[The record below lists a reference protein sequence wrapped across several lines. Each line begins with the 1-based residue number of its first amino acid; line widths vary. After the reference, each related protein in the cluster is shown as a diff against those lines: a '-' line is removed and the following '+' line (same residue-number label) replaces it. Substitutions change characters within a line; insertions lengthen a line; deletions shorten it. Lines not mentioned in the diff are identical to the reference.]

1 MIDDRQAA
9 LVMIDMQKGF
19 ISPDSALCV
28 AGAQA
33 TVPACARA
41 LQAARGKGMAVYH
54 VRRIYAEDGGDVEP
68 VRYRTWLEGGK
79 PLCVTGD
86 DPSLVDAPAELE
98 PADDEAVIV
107 KPRFSALFAT
117 DLDTLLREAGIG
129 TLVLIGTTTPNCIR
143 STCYDALSLN
153 YNVVIIE
160 DCTSSRTPEVQRA
173 NIEDM
178 AFIGAHIMDCD
189 TFCRDGLAG
198 APDVVG
204 AFDAAVQAVRAS
216 RKER

>member
-1 MIDDRQAA
+1 MIDEKQAA
-9 LVMIDMQKGF
+9 LVMIDMQNGF
-19 ISPDSALCV
+19 ISPDSSLCV
-28 AGAQA
+28 AGARE

-41 LQAARGKGMAVYH
+41 LQAARSRGMAVYH
-54 VRRIYAEDGGDVEP
+54 VRRVYAEDGSDVEP
-68 VRYRTWLEGGK
+68 VRYRTWIEGGK
-79 PLCVTGD
+79 PLCETGA

-98 PADDEAVIV
+98 PADDETIIV

-117 DLDTLLREAGIG
+117 DLDMLLREAGIT
-129 TLVLIGTTTPNCIR
+129 TLVLTGTTTPNCIR

-153 YNVVIIE
+153 YNVVVIE
-160 DCTSSRTPEVQRA
+160 DCTSSRTPDVQRA

-204 AFDAAVQAVRAS
+204 AFDEAVRAS
-216 RKER
+216 REGR

>member
-1 MIDDRQAA
+1 MIDAKQAA
-9 LVMIDMQKGF
+9 LVLIDMQNGF
-19 ISPDSALCV
+19 ICPESSLCV

-41 LQAARGKGMAVYH
+41 LQAARAMGMAVYH
-54 VRRIYAEDGGDVEP
+54 VRRSYAEDGSNVEP
-68 VRYRTWLEGGK
+68 VRYRTWIDGGK
-79 PLCVTGD
+79 PLCETGD
-86 DPSLVDAPAELE
+86 DPSLAEAPAELE
-98 PADDEAVIV
+98 PADNEVIIV

-117 DLDTLLREAGIG
+117 DLDKLLREAGIT
-129 TLVLIGTTTPNCIR
+129 TLVLAGTTTPNCVR

-153 YNVVIIE
+153 YNVAIIE

-189 TFCRDGLAG
+189 TFCREGLLH

-204 AFDAAVQAVRAS
+204 EFAQAVQAA
-216 RKER
+216 KERS